1 VPTLVVS
8 SPRAAEAVLRTHDH
22 VLSSRPWS
30 PVADILFYGARSV
43 GFAPYGDEWR
53 LSRKVVAARMLSAR
67 KVESFRRG
75 RLDEVRVVL
84 AKVRE
89 AAAASA
95 ADGTGTGT
103 AVDVSEL
110 VSAYANDVVCR
121 AVLGESH
128 RAGGLNRLL
137 MALVNMN
144 VALLG
149 GFNLEDYF
157 PRLTRMELLRRL
169 ICAQAKRVHRRW
181 DQLFDD
187 LIHEHQ
193 QAQQQDESTTE
204 DLIHVLLAAE
214 EEYGLTRDNV
224 KALLMVS
231 MWPTLI
237 TTKKLQHILTP
248 IYLLYIH

>member
-1 VPTLVVS
+1 
-8 SPRAAEAVLRTHDH
+8 
-22 VLSSRPWS
+22 
-30 PVADILFYGARSV
+30 V

-53 LSRKVVAARMLSAR
+53 RSRKVVAARMLSAR
-67 KVESFRRG
+67 KVESFRCG

-84 AKVRE
+84 DKVRE
-89 AAAASA
+89 AAVASA
-95 ADGTGTGT
+95 DDGTGT

-128 RAGGLNRLL
+128 RARGRNRLL
-137 MALVNMN
+137 TALVNMN

-237 TTKKLQHILTP
+237 TTKNCNTS
-248 IYLLYIH
+248 